1 MITGWKRENPLF
13 YTPLFF
19 MAFPILGLIYFDYPI
34 WTLSITLLFLATY
47 LFLVHEKPSRLSHL
61 IWLYMLGYIA
71 YMTLFVNAGMIW
83 FLFYL
88 NSLFVYKF
96 KDSLNS
102 FRFWTYLVTELLMIL
117 SVFLLS
123 NDISFRAMV
132 LIAPFINSSM
142 LIFMTNERQKVE
154 AKEVLQEKNKSIN
167 LLLAENERNRIG
179 QDLHDTLGHVFV
191 MMSVKAELVQTLLE
205 RKDIEKAQKEVADL
219 QAISQTAMSEVRQ
232 MVTNLKEHKINQ
244 ELLIIQNIMELAGIE
259 LTIKGA
265 KECNV
270 LPDHLQTK
278 ISMILRELTNNLLKH
293 SHADQCLLQFINE
306 KDRFQLVYQDN
317 GQGFLEPYH
326 HDLHSIKDRLVLIK
340 GNLSITSY
348 KNPTQI
354 DVTIPL
360 KDI

>member
-34 WTLSITLLFLATY
+34 WTLSITLLFLAAY

-205 RKDIEKAQKEVADL
+205 RKDIEKAQK
-219 QAISQTAMSEVRQ
+219 
-232 MVTNLKEHKINQ
+232 K
-244 ELLIIQNIMELAGIE
+244 LLICKLFLRQQCQKCVKWLLILKNIKLIR
-259 LTIKGA
+259 
-265 KECNV
+265 N
-270 LPDHLQTK
+270 
-278 ISMILRELTNNLLKH
+278 
-293 SHADQCLLQFINE
+293 CLLF
-306 KDRFQLVYQDN
+306 K
-317 GQGFLEPYH
+317 
-326 HDLHSIKDRLVLIK
+326 
-340 GNLSITSY
+340 TSW
-348 KNPTQI
+348 N
-354 DVTIPL
+354 
-360 KDI
+360 